1 MAFNFPDSP
10 TVGDSYTAGGKTWQ
24 WDGVAWRGS
33 TITSLDADT
42 LDGNDSTDFLLKT
55 EGVVESDAIAYAVAL
70 G

>member
-10 TVGDSYTAGGKTWQ
+10 NIGDTYNANGKTWQ

-33 TITSLDADT
+33 TITSIDADT
-42 LDGNDSTDFLLKT
+42 LDGKDSSEYLLAS
-55 EGVVESDAIAYAVAL
+55 EGTSQSDAIAYSIAL